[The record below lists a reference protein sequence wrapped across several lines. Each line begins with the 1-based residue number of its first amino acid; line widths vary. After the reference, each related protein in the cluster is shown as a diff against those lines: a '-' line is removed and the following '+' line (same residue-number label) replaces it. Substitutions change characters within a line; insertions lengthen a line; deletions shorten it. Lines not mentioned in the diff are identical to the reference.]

1 MKVTYQSKAYAP
13 EAVTKRYVRRS
24 SAAGG
29 YDWCEVGQDRRYD
42 IRQGT
47 VEADELSDAIRT
59 AADEHY
65 KVSMSYID
73 WPFTNSV

>member
-13 EAVTKRYVRRS
+13 EHVTKRYVRRS

-47 VEADELSDAIRT
+47 VEADELADAIRT
-59 AADEHY
+59 AADEHH

-73 WPFTNSV
+73 WPFTNSN

>member
-1 MKVTYQSKAYAP
+1 MKITYQSKAYAP
-13 EAVTKRYVRRS
+13 EHVTKRYVRRS

-29 YDWCEVGQDRRYD
+29 YDWCEVGPDRRYD

-47 VEADELSDAIRT
+47 VEPGELPDAIRA

-65 KVSMSYID
+65 KASCSYID
-73 WPFTNSV
+73 WPYSNSQ